1 MKDAAFLA
9 ERTSD
14 WDELD
19 GLLRRAKGRP
29 ERLGADG
36 VLRVGELYR
45 AAAADL
51 AVARRA
57 LPQDPARRRLE
68 DLVARGR
75 QAVYADER
83 RRARP
88 LAFFARG
95 FWRAVGERPGTLALA
110 TALFALPA
118 LLATAWALSD
128 PDAALT
134 MVPGDFRQAVEP
146 VGDTGMSRAETAV
159 FSGQV
164 LTNNIQ
170 VALMAFALGI
180 TAGLGTA
187 VILAYNGVILGV
199 IAGGA
204 IEAGNGITFLEFVFA
219 HGVLELSL
227 ICVAGAAG
235 LRLGWALV
243 SPGRRT
249 RAAALVVEGRR
260 AIAIAAGT
268 VPWFVLAGLIEGFV
282 TRSGFGLPGG
292 VVVGVV
298 AGGAFWALMALRG
311 RSPRPAAATTGRVP
325 RPAA

>member
-1 MKDAAFLA
+1 VKDAGFLT
-9 ERTSD
+9 ERTPD

-19 GLLRRAKGRP
+19 GLLHRARARP
-29 ERLGADG
+29 ERLGPEA
-36 VLRVGELYR
+36 VLRLGELYR

-51 AVARRA
+51 AVARRV
-57 LPQDPARRRLE
+57 LPHDPARRRLE

-88 LAFFARG
+88 LAFLARG
-95 FWRAVGERPGTLALA
+95 FWRAVAERPGTLALA

-118 LLATAWALSD
+118 LLGAVWALSD
-128 PDAALT
+128 PDAALSL
-134 MVPGDFRQAVEP
+134 VPGDFRQAVEP

-159 FSGQV
+159 FSSQV
-164 LTNNIQ
+164 LTNNIR
-170 VALMAFALGI
+170 VALLAFALGV

-187 VILAYNGVILGV
+187 FILVSNGMLIGV

-204 IEAGNGITFLEFVFA
+204 IEAGNGIAFLEFVFA

-235 LRLGWALV
+235 LRLGWALI

-268 VPWFVLAGLIEGFV
+268 LPWFVLAGLIEGFV
-282 TRSGFGLPGG
+282 TRSGFGLAGG
-292 VVVGVV
+292 LVVGVV
-298 AGGAFWALMALRG
+298 AGGAFWALVALRG
-311 RSPRPAAATTGRVP
+311 RRAKPSTAATAPGSGST
-325 RPAA
+325 A